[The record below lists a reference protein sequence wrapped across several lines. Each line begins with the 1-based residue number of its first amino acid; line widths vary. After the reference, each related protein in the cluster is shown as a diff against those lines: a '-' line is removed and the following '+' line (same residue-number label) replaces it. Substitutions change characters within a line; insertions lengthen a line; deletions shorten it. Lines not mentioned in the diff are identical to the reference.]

1 MNILLV
7 HNRYQQ
13 PGGEDVVAAAEAELL
28 RRRGHSVTLL
38 EVDNQAIRGWAA
50 KLGTAVV
57 TPYNPFRRAWMAD
70 QVRRWGSEV
79 VHVHNFFPR
88 LSPAVLDGAAD
99 AGAAAVHTMHNYR
112 SICANGLML
121 RDDRPCEQC
130 LANGKWEAVRHH
142 CYRGSCAGTAAVV
155 AMQQLAKWRNAWN
168 RPGRRLIALSRFARS
183 KLIAGGIPPQRIVV
197 KANFVDLPP
206 EAVHPAARAGVL
218 YVGRLA
224 VEKGVH
230 IFADA
235 ARRLPHLRFTMIG
248 AGPEEAEL
256 RRQAPPNLHLTGAM
270 PHDGARQA
278 IATARLLVLP
288 SLWFEGLPMTLLEA
302 FAAGTPVVASRIG
315 SLQESVLDRVNG
327 CTFTPGDAADLAAVL
342 AELDVDDAARA
353 ALGQRARATA
363 EAQFSPDAN
372 GKRLEA
378 IYGDA
383 LAELGRG

>member
-28 RRRGHSVTLL
+28 RRRGHSVALV
-38 EVDNQAIRGWAA
+38 EVDNEAIRGWAA
-50 KLGTAVV
+50 KLGTAIA

-70 QVRRWGSEV
+70 QVRRRGSDV

-99 AGAAAVHTMHNYR
+99 AGAAVVHTMHNYR

-121 RDDRPCEQC
+121 RDELPCEQC
-130 LANGKWEAVRHH
+130 VARSAWEAVRHH
-142 CYRGSCAGTAAVV
+142 CYRGSSAGSAAVV

-168 RPGRRLIALSRFARS
+168 RPGRRLVALSRFARS
-183 KLIAGGIPPQRIVV
+183 KLVAGGIPPQRIVV
-197 KANFVDLPP
+197 KPNFIDLPI
-206 EAVHPAARAGVL
+206 EVANPAARAGVL

-224 VEKGVH
+224 SEKGVH
-230 IFADA
+230 VFAEA
-235 ARRLPHLRFTMIG
+235 ARRLPHLQFTMIG
-248 AGPEEAEL
+248 GGPEEDAL
-256 RRQAPPNLHLTGAM
+256 RRQAAPNLHLTGAL
-270 PHDGARQA
+270 PHAATRQA
-278 IATARLLVLP
+278 IATAKLLVLP

-315 SLQESVLDRVNG
+315 SLQEAVLDRVNG
-327 CTFTPGDAADLAAVL
+327 RTFAPGDAGDLAAVL
-342 AELDVDDAARA
+342 AELDADDDLRA
-353 ALGQRARATA
+353 ALGRRARATA
-363 EAQFSPDAN
+363 EAQFAPDAN

-378 IYGDA
+378 IYGAA
-383 LAELGRG
+383 LAELDRG

>member
-1 MNILLV
+1 MKILLV

-28 RRRGHSVTLL
+28 RRRGHSVTLV

-50 KLGTAVV
+50 KLGTAVT
-57 TPYNPFRRAWMAD
+57 TPYNPFRRAWMAE

-121 RDDRPCEQC
+121 RNDLPCEQC
-130 LANGKWEAVRHH
+130 LAGGKWQAVRHH

-168 RPGRRLIALSRFARS
+168 RPGRRLIALSHFARS
-183 KLIAGGIPPQRIVV
+183 KLIAGGIPPQRIVI
-197 KANFVDLPP
+197 KANFVDLP
-206 EAVHPAARAGVL
+206 AQVVHRDARTGVL

-230 IFADA
+230 IFTDA

-248 AGPEEAEL
+248 AGPEEGVL
-256 RRQAPPNLHLTGAM
+256 RRRAPPNLHIAGAM
-270 PHDGARQA
+270 PHDATREA
-278 IATARLLVLP
+278 IANAQLLVLP

-302 FAAGTPVVASRIG
+302 FAAGTSVIASRIG
-315 SLQESVLDRVNG
+315 SLHETVLDRMNG
-327 CTFTPGDAADLAAVL
+327 RTFAPGDAADLAAVI
-342 AELDVDDAARA
+342 AELDADDDARA
-353 ALGQRARATA
+353 ALGRRARATA
-363 EAQFSPDAN
+363 EAQFAPDAN

-378 IYGDA
+378 IYEDA